1 MTTLK
6 SRQVLAALTFTGV
19 AAIAQLTAQLTAQT
33 ALAKRA
39 GDVVTMSKFEGKD
52 EPIAQQILPTAWPS
66 STGFAWL
73 IRAD

>member
-6 SRQVLAALTFTGV
+6 SRQVLAAMTLTGL
-19 AAIAQLTAQLTAQT
+19 ASIAQLTAQT
-33 ALAKRA
+33 APAKPA
-39 GDVVTMSKFEGKD
+39 GDVVTISKFEGKD
-52 EPIAQQILPTAWPS
+52 EPIAQQILPTAWPL

>member
-39 GDVVTMSKFEGKD
+39 GDVVTMSKVEGKD
-52 EPIAQQILPTAWPS
+52 EPIAQQILPTAGPS
-66 STGFAWL
+66 STGLAWL